1 MSLDEN
7 PTYPTTAVDSA
18 IVNHLQGA
26 ELKTL
31 DAADHTSVHRRTANA
46 LTAVQTVVGL
56 NSHYSGRG
64 STSVL
69 SLLKTLR
76 TEFDAFRASIGTLT
90 NTILNTPT
98 LHGAKLSS
106 ANFLSGSTSTT
117 VTPSVTG
124 TTIATAQPLIISA
137 RDIQVSTSGVG
148 GALDP
153 LTIFQSGNAL
163 KVATSPEN
171 VSVGN
176 FPLTLTINPLSKRFD
191 LVMDGNIQLANS
203 NIAGHNT
210 GQITVGR
217 NASANME
224 VVAKQQLDNLDVRQ
238 TARIRTNTFVG
249 FADATGSYTISYD
262 SPLASAPATVVACG
276 ASTSAQSVYVSDSPL
291 PTATEFTVHGLYP
304 YGQFRV
310 NYIVIL

>member
-7 PTYPTTAVDSA
+7 PTYPITAVDSD

-26 ELKTL
+26 EIKTL

-98 LHGAKLSS
+98 LHGAIISS

-117 VTPSVTG
+117 VTPSVLG
-124 TTIATAQPLIISA
+124 TTVATSQPLIISA

-153 LTIFQSGNAL
+153 LTIVQSGNAL

-203 NIAGHNT
+203 NVAGHNT
-210 GQITVGR
+210 GQITLGR
-217 NASANME
+217 NASAAME
-224 VVAKQQLDNLDVRQ
+224 AITKSQFDSLNLLTSSRVRWGNVVL
-238 TARIRTNTFVG
+238 TANSNGVGTVTF
-249 FADATGSYTISYD
+249 DT
-262 SPLASAPATVVACG
+262 PMASAPSLVLINGGSVSARSIWVGDFPTPSTTGFQVG
-276 ASTSAQSVYVSDSPL
+276 GMDPNAS
-291 PTATEFTVHGLYP
+291 
-304 YGQFRV
+304 FRV
-310 NYIVIL
+310 YYLAIQ